1 MKPASK
7 PLGQAKASARM
18 ATASLAMSARS
29 TTGRPATSKT
39 AGFAAKSVAGLAQ
52 TGRADRTTKM
62 AAMPALT
69 VSIEV
74 DPLVDVVRRHVHLSP
89 SLAKIIKSDFMRLFQ
104 NQTLETSRTPTPA
117 KPAAQTDPVLSTQEA
132 ADLVGVS
139 RPYIVARIEAGDI
152 PLHQQVGN
160 QRRVLKSTV
169 VAWHRRDLTRRRRA
183 LGQLGADLDSE
194 IFAG

>member
-7 PLGQAKASARM
+7 PLSPAKAPARR
-18 ATASLAMSARS
+18 ATAALAIAARG
-29 TTGRPATSKT
+29 TTRGPATST
-39 AGFAAKSVAGLAQ
+39 TSGFVAKRVTGLAL
-52 TGRADRTTKM
+52 TARAGKTSKM
-62 AAMPALT
+62 AAMPALK

-89 SLAKIIKSDFMRLFQ
+89 SLAKIIKGDFMRLFQ
-104 NQTLETSRTPTPA
+104 NPTVGASRTSAPA
-117 KPAAQTDPVLSTQEA
+117 QPVAETDPVLSTQEA
-132 ADLVGVS
+132 AELVGVS
-139 RPYIVARIEAGDI
+139 RPYIVARIDAGDI

-160 QRRVLKSTV
+160 QRRVLKSAV
-169 VAWHRRDLTRRRRA
+169 LAWHRREQTRRRRA